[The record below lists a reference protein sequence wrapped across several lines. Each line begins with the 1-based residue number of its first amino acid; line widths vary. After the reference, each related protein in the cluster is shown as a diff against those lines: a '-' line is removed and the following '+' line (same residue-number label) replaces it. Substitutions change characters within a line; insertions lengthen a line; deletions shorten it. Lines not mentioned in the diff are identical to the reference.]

1 MQIGE
6 KILIV
11 EDHDDTRAWLAQVA
25 LAAFPGAVPVPA
37 ACLAE
42 ARAVLAGNSFGLALV
57 DINLPDGS
65 GIDLVSEL
73 SNTEPSV
80 DCVMTTIFD
89 DDAHLFAALQ
99 AGVLGYLIKDQPTDR
114 LVAHLRGIADGEPP
128 LSPRIARRIL
138 QHFQKQSAPPE
149 TSQRLTP
156 REREVLTLVGKGYN
170 RNEISQLLGIS
181 ANTVAGYIKIIYE
194 KLDCSNRAEAALE
207 AVRLGLIHPG
217 G

>member
-1 MQIGE
+1 MNTGE

-11 EDHDDTRAWLAQVA
+11 EDHADTRAWLAGIAQE
-25 LAAFPGAVPVPA
+25 AFPGVVTMSA
-37 ACLAE
+37 ACLSE
-42 ARAVLAGNSFGLALV
+42 ARALLPENDFSLALV

-65 GIDLVSEL
+65 GIDLVGEL
-73 SNTEPSV
+73 SAINPPV

-114 LVAHLRGIADGEPP
+114 LVTHLRGIANGEPP

-138 QHFQKQSAPPE
+138 RHFQKDSVAPEVP
-149 TSQRLTP
+149 QPLTP
-156 REREVLTLVGKGYN
+156 RELEVLALVGKGYN
-170 RNEISQLLGIS
+170 RNEIGRLLGIS
-181 ANTVAGYIKIIYE
+181 ANTAAGYIKNIYQ
-194 KLDCSNRAEAALE
+194 KLNCNNRAEAALE
-207 AVRLGLIHPG
+207 AVRLGLVKPG